1 MHALLETAISRRR
14 GVGAKARFRVTEA
27 RIVFLNHSGAG
38 RAMSDDR
45 HTDHRPS
52 TEPETT
58 DAFDADLERLRE
70 RIDATDREILEQL
83 NARARLV
90 REVGELKSRSG
101 SAPVYVASRE
111 RDLTEGLVRAN
122 PGPFPDAG
130 IPHVFREIISATRSL
145 EEVVRVAYLGPEGTF
160 SHQAAV
166 RQFGA
171 LAELVSALHIR
182 EVFDLCER
190 GRADYGVVPV
200 ENTTEGAVTQCFDAL
215 VESEVT
221 ICGELLLEI
230 KQNLL
235 TNAGS
240 LDRVKRVGSHP
251 QPLAQCR
258 SWLQRELPGV
268 ETVEMASTAV
278 AAQAA
283 SADPTFAA
291 VGSEVAAEA
300 YGIAVLEP
308 SIEDRKGNC
317 TRFFVIG
324 RDRPSSSGNDLTS
337 AVFTVS
343 KHESGTLFRLL
354 EPFANHGVNLTAV
367 QSRPMK
373 GKPWEYL
380 FFIDLEGHVEDA
392 AVAAALED
400 ASRVAHSHK
409 LLGSYPA
416 AVPADSTAQL
426 SEGLT

>member
-1 MHALLETAISRRR
+1 MSE
-14 GVGAKARFRVTEA
+14 EA
-27 RIVFLNHSGAG
+27 Q
-38 RAMSDDR
+38 
-45 HTDHRPS
+45 TDQRS
-52 TEPETT
+52 EPEPES
-58 DAFDADLERLRE
+58 AEEFAVVLARLRE
-70 RIDATDREILEQL
+70 EIDATDLQILEQL

-101 SAPVYVASRE
+101 HAPVYVASRE
-111 RDLTEGLVRAN
+111 RDLTENLIRAN
-122 PGPFPDAG
+122 SGPFPDAG
-130 IPHVFREIISATRSL
+130 IAHVFREIVSSTRSL
-145 EEVVRVAYLGPEGTF
+145 EEVVRVAYLGPLGTF

-171 LAELVSALHIR
+171 LAELVAAQHIG

-190 GRADYGVVPV
+190 GRAHYGVVPV

-235 TNAGS
+235 TKAGS
-240 LDRVKRVGSHP
+240 LGRIKRVGSHP

-258 SWLQRELPGV
+258 NWLQRELPGI

-283 SADPTFAA
+283 AADATFAA
-291 VGSEVAAEA
+291 IGSEVAAEA
-300 YGIAVLEP
+300 YGLEVLEP
-308 SIEDRKGNC
+308 SIEDRKGNS

-324 RDRPSSSGNDLTS
+324 RDRPSASGNDLTS

-343 KHESGTLFRLL
+343 KDQSGALFRLL
-354 EPFANHGVNLTAV
+354 EPFAQHGVNLTAV

-380 FFIDLEGHVEDA
+380 FFVDLEGHVDDD
-392 AVAAALED
+392 AVARALQG
-400 ASRVAHSHK
+400 ASTVAHSHK

-416 AVPADSTAQL
+416 AIQTEPTPPSAEEPT
-426 SEGLT
+426 